1 MRISTL
7 FFIFAI
13 FSTSLTASNASAA
26 AITLN
31 SSGGSSYQLVGS
43 GFSNVAGLDV
53 TIRYDSSALE
63 SPKVAQGTLAN
74 GTMFVANTN
83 LTGAI
88 RIAFVSTSG
97 VSGTGPL
104 ANITFTQKGS
114 SGGGITGITAQ
125 TIDHAGKPL
134 PVTASLG
141 NVSVSTDSGSSG
153 SPQAGQGGSTTIIPG
168 TQPAGTPGAPS
179 IGTLTLPGEGGAGKE
194 KQPAESAGNNPA
206 TPPTTAPATESARQ
220 EPAPESS
227 PPAQKP
233 EKLPVPNPP
242 ANVLELFRTY
252 KGEPNL
258 KSLKKLFVDRGGE
271 WIVQVPLVAPA
282 DGNTMITLQLVTD
295 RFSERAPSFSLN
307 GLEMKRVKAS
317 ENGGWAIE
325 VVPAKDAL
333 NSSISIVF
341 DGKVVDV
348 QVISVPALPK
358 SWDKVKLTEAEV
370 NRFLADRTPGKS
382 LKGDLNGDGIHDYKD
397 DYILV
402 GNYLLKESSAA
413 K

>member
-53 TIRYDSSALE
+53 TIRYDPSALE
-63 SPKVAQGTLAN
+63 SPKVSQGTLAN
-74 GTMFVANTN
+74 GTMFVANPNTP
-83 LTGAI
+83 GAV

-97 VSGTGPL
+97 VSGTGPI
-104 ANITFTQKGS
+104 AEITFTQKGS

-125 TIDHAGKPL
+125 TLDHAGKAL
-134 PVTASLG
+134 PVTAALG
-141 NVSVSTDSGSSG
+141 NISVASSNSASP
-153 SPQAGQGGSTTIIPG
+153 SPQTTGLGGTTTTIPG
-168 TQPAGTPGAPS
+168 SQPSGTGGTAS
-179 IGTLTLPGEGGAGKE
+179 VGTLTLQGDAEAARE
-194 KQPAESAGNNPA
+194 KQNKESAGNPA
-206 TPPTTAPATESARQ
+206 APTTTVPAAESARL

-227 PPAQKP
+227 TPAVKQ

-271 WIVQVPLVAPA
+271 WIVQVPMVAPA
-282 DGNTMITLQLVTD
+282 DGNTMITLQLATD
-295 RFSERAPSFSLN
+295 RFSERAPNFSLN

-325 VVPAKDAL
+325 VVPAKDTL
-333 NSSISIVF
+333 SSSISIVF

-370 NRFLADRTPGKS
+370 NRFLADRTQGKS